1 MICIYTAW
9 KSVIKNDFEVLWF
22 KGIQSIAFFS
32 RDIIVE
38 VYCCSPSLSLSCG
51 PLAYLNL
58 SYHILNFFIFEVYS
72 KPQNTFLILFSI
84 FFLLSSFSFFLVVSF
99 QHFYFSIELVWASVR
114 EVKKERRIHNLV
126 RVFSCHIVE
135 HVEQKIKA
143 IFKCSKDL
151 R

>member
-1 MICIYTAW
+1 
-9 KSVIKNDFEVLWF
+9 
-22 KGIQSIAFFS
+22 
-32 RDIIVE
+32 
-38 VYCCSPSLSLSCG
+38 
-51 PLAYLNL
+51 
-58 SYHILNFFIFEVYS
+58 
-72 KPQNTFLILFSI
+72 
-84 FFLLSSFSFFLVVSF
+84 
-99 QHFYFSIELVWASVR
+99 VR